1 MGERYLARIRSRQ
14 VSHDAPGRH
23 PQPAA
28 LRHRPPEHRLRP
40 ALARPAASATDALA
54 DTELLDRV
62 GLVDQAD
69 QVVSTMSGGQRQR
82 LALACAV
89 STAPRLLLADEPTS
103 QLSHADRDHVLH
115 LIHSLGDD
123 FGTTIVVVTH
133 QPEVAATFPRTVTM
147 KGGRVGAEGHGG
159 SEYAV
164 VGEDGVLHLPGH
176 IAAEWPPGTLVRF
189 EDDEQGRIIVTRA
202 SARGTRHDLS
212 GFSPARWRPRPRCGS
227 TPSPTSPGA
236 RCSTTSAS
244 PSPPGK
250 VTALSGPS
258 GSGKTTLLSIAG
270 GLLEPTSGTA
280 ELDGQEMWTGSGD
293 PLPEV
298 AFVLQVYGLVPILS
312 ARENVSIA
320 LRARGTA
327 PADAD
332 EAAEAALARFGI
344 ADLGERQVEELS
356 GGQMQRVAC
365 ARGFVV
371 GADVLLA
378 DEPTSELDEGN
389 RGVVLAE
396 LREEAARGAVVVV
409 ATHDPAVVEA
419 CDLHIALDEGR
430 VVR

>member
-1 MGERYLARIRSRQ
+1 VTDPRELRLDSITYVA
-14 VSHDAPGRH
+14 GR
-23 PQPAA
+23 
-28 LRHRPPEHRLRP
+28 
-40 ALARPAASATDALA
+40 T
-54 DTELLDRV
+54 LLD
-62 GLVDQAD
+62 D
-69 QVVSTMSGGQRQR
+69 VS
-82 LALACAV
+82 V
-89 STAPRLLLADEPTS
+89 
-103 QLSHADRDHVLH
+103 
-115 LIHSLGDD
+115 
-123 FGTTIVVVTH
+123 
-133 QPEVAATFPRTVTM
+133 TFP
-147 KGGRVGAEGHGG
+147 A
-159 SEYAV
+159 
-164 VGEDGVLHLPGH
+164 
-176 IAAEWPPGTLVRF
+176 
-189 EDDEQGRIIVTRA
+189 
-202 SARGTRHDLS
+202 
-212 GFSPARWRPRPRCGS
+212 
-227 TPSPTSPGA
+227 
-236 RCSTTSAS
+236 
-244 PSPPGK
+244 GK

-270 GLLEPTSGTA
+270 GLLQPTSGTSV
-280 ELDGQEMWTGSGD
+280 LDGQEMWTGSGD

-320 LRARGTA
+320 LRARGVA

-371 GADVLLA
+371 GAEVLLA

-389 RGVVLAE
+389 RGVVLQE